1 MRRKVRSWRTRHAGG
16 KRRNCWILAWF
27 AQGLAN
33 QFGVFVFAWGTDKM
47 ARSFIR
53 VLNDL
58 GGAEETWERALGEP
72 QPRVSAGVG
81 SMVAALGPEKKNG
94 IGRAPLR
101 YEELPEEQQPKPQL
115 SLSDLVSQI
124 GKATSMDELRRL
136 RRQFARLSHPDRCD
150 DLSATSEMAAANRLI
165 DDAIASLRKR
175 PNTQF

>member
-1 MRRKVRSWRTRHAGG
+1 MLAAKGAIAGFLPGLG
-16 KRRNCWILAWF
+16 KAW
-27 AQGLAN
+27 LTSLS
-33 QFGVFVFAWGTDKM
+33 VFVDAFGGMDTM
-47 ARSFIR
+47 ARSFSR

-58 GGAEETWERALGEP
+58 GGAEESWESALGEP
-72 QPRVSAGVG
+72 QLRISAGVG

-94 IGRAPLR
+94 IGRAPRR

-150 DLSATSEMAAANRLI
+150 DSSATSEMAAANRLV

-175 PNTQF
+175 RDAQY